1 MMQKGARDAA
11 RLRSLQGK
19 GAGAWLESVLTS
31 EKFAMNKNYFQIAA
45 FLRLGQPMPFNS
57 CATHCNC
64 GRELDADGYHL
75 LTCKLGR
82 GPVWEHNNLVAEWCQ
97 CLRDLQLHHK
107 KECKNQ
113 YIDSEDR
120 PDIIVYD
127 SGIGANVELDFSLP
141 HPFSSDTVV
150 GASREDRFAAAKRR
164 RKNK

>member
-1 MMQKGARDAA
+1 MISTRKRS
-11 RLRSLQGK
+11 RSLIRI
-19 GAGAWLESVLTS
+19 SPYFR
-31 EKFAMNKNYFQIAA
+31 KFAMNKNEFQIAA

-57 CATHCNC
+57 CVTHCNC

-75 LTCKLGR
+75 FTCKLGG

-97 CLRDLQLHHK
+97 CLRDLQLHHE
-107 KECKNQ
+107 KEPKNQ

-127 SGIGANVELDFSLP
+127 SGIGTNVELDFSLA
-141 HPFSSDTVV
+141 HPFSSNTVV
-150 GASREDRFAAAKRR
+150 RASREDRLAAAKER